1 MVIWEKRS
9 RTAVSGHGYWSERK
23 SSSSLQEGIHSG
35 ATEHMNTSGATEHR
49 AERWQAALASA
60 NLGMAGKA
68 FTGSKW
74 ENKHKPQLI
83 RQFVE
88 LLSAP
93 NVLSLNFTEIGNI
106 DDPITD
112 SGKNKFEEVLWE
124 AFSSVFGKGTT
135 KGTPQIIWPE
145 TEQSTT
151 CAAWRGDVRVE
162 RLTSFKISTVQ
173 AFRTVERTL
182 VTSAP
187 EHGHQKLMVYNTHQP
202 ASEKRRFPPTSR
214 LKCAHA
220 IIAESIRDNSDMEGI
235 VAL

>member
-23 SSSSLQEGIHSG
+23 SSSSLQEVIHSG

-93 NVLSLNFTEIGNI
+93 NVQSLHFTEIGNI

-112 SGKNKFEEVLWE
+112 LGEKNLKKC
-124 AFSSVFGKGTT
+124 FGKH
-135 KGTPQIIWPE
+135 
-145 TEQSTT
+145 S
-151 CAAWRGDVRVE
+151 V
-162 RLTSFKISTVQ
+162 L
-173 AFRTVERTL
+173 
-182 VTSAP
+182 
-187 EHGHQKLMVYNTHQP
+187 Y
-202 ASEKRRFPPTSR
+202 SEKELRKEHHKSYGPRRNTAPPA
-214 LKCAHA
+214 LHGEEMFAW
-220 IIAESIRDNSDMEGI
+220 SD
-235 VAL
+235 

>member
-9 RTAVSGHGYWSERK
+9 RTAVSGHGYWSEMK

-68 FTGSKW
+68 FTGSRW

-83 RQFVE
+83 RQFLE
-88 LLSAP
+88 LLSMP
-93 NVLSLNFTEIGNI
+93 YVQSLNFCEIGNI

-112 SGKNKFEEVLWE
+112 LGKKKSEEVLWE

-145 TEQSTT
+145 TEHSTT

-162 RLTSFKISTVQ
+162 RLSSLKFQ
-173 AFRTVERTL
+173 RFRAFG
-182 VTSAP
+182 P
-187 EHGHQKLMVYNTHQP
+187 
-202 ASEKRRFPPTSR
+202 
-214 LKCAHA
+214 
-220 IIAESIRDNSDMEGI
+220 
-235 VAL
+235 